1 MKVELKHLANYLPY
15 GLNIKD
21 VKHSSVFE
29 ALHFITTPHQDFSL
43 FKGNLDQLIND
54 KYLKPVLFP
63 LSSLTKE
70 MYYKLSG
77 KNENDDF
84 GFFYGKNNGDFDKR
98 DYIYRQGYSGKT
110 YMLEDG
116 YYQFPYGMMD
126 FFFKNKFDVFGLI
139 EAGLA
144 EAVTEDFN
152 PYK

>member
-1 MKVELKHLANYLPY
+1 MKLELKYLASYLPY
-15 GLNIKD
+15 SLKGIDEVNNYYSLYSLDSRMHDFDLWIDENFQKFSGLGNIKP
-21 VKHSSVFE
+21 
-29 ALHFITTPHQDFSL
+29 I
-43 FKGNLDQLIND
+43 
-54 KYLKPVLFP
+54 LFP
-63 LSSLTKE
+63 LSALTKE
-70 MYYKLSG
+70 MYYKLSA

-116 YYQFPYGMMD
+116 YCQFPYEMMD

-139 EAGLA
+139 DAGLA
-144 EAVTEDFN
+144 EPVTEDFN